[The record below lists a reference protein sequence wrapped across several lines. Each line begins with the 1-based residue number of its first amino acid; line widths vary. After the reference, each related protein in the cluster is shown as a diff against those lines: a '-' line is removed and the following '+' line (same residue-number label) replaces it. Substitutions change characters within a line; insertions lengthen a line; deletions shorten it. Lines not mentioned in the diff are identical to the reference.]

1 MELEQLLKRIEW
13 LEDERRKDKLIISTL
28 QDQINR
34 MQADMPSLRQQ
45 VNEQNREINQVKGGI
60 GRIDQFE
67 ASLMQMRVEFNRTIE
82 ALEKQRLEGV
92 REGEKVR
99 RVEIEGLNKAIA
111 EVRKGLDPIPE
122 IKRSL
127 QSRMEEDFRLSRL
140 IEEVDQKILQTTR
153 SDEEYR
159 RALRLQEENQRQ
171 DSKRLTDQQG
181 ELAALRKRVDEQR
194 GKVDL
199 TADNLR
205 KIEARMTEINA
216 AETERRQAQS
226 SFIDKQNLAQVER
239 DRLWKEWGVRF
250 EEIEKASLDLN
261 NAFQQLDATHRS
273 VKRSQEMLDE
283 VTSRFERRIVEITEM
298 QRLAEDRFRQEW
310 NTFKSDD
317 QKRWINY
324 TLAQEE
330 QAREVN
336 RQFELLGKQ
345 LVEMREVLQQIQD
358 DGEMI
363 NQETAKRLKGLLS
376 IAHDWMAAYEQAT
389 GKASSGGN

>member
-13 LEDERRKDKLIISTL
+13 LEEERRKDKLVISTL

-67 ASLMQMRVEFNRTIE
+67 AALVQMRVEFNRTIE

-92 REGEKVR
+92 REGDKVR
-99 RVEIEGLNKAIA
+99 RVEIEGINKAIA

-140 IEEVDQKILQTTR
+140 IEEVDQKILQTSR

-159 RALRLQEENQRQ
+159 RALRLLEENQRQ

-181 ELAALRKRVDEQR
+181 EMAALRKRVDEQR

-205 KIEARMTEINA
+205 KIEARMAEINV
-216 AETERRQAQS
+216 AETERRQAQT

-239 DRLWKEWGVRF
+239 DRLWKEWSVRF

-336 RQFELLGKQ
+336 RQFELLGQQ
-345 LVEMREVLQQIQD
+345 LTELREVLQEIQD
-358 DGEMI
+358 NGELV
-363 NQETAKRLKGLLS
+363 NQETVKRLKGLLAL
-376 IAHDWMAAYEQAT
+376 AHDWMTSYEQAT
-389 GKASSGGN
+389 GKASPGGS